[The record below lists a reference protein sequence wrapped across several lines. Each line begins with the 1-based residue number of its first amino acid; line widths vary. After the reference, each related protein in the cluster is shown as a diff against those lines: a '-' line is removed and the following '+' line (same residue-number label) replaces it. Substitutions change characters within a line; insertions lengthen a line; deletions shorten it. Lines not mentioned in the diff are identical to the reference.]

1 MQKLQTKRELSVT
14 VKEQPVTLISGITFA
29 QVPYWFPFYN
39 YRDLKLDL
47 LLPFGRSNEKRPLLV
62 WICGGGFVTMER
74 SAYIPWLS
82 WFAKKGYV
90 TASIESNPLSAC
102 PCGRIRYRPCKS
114 RYRR

>member
-1 MQKLQTKRELSVT
+1 MQNLQTKRELSVT

-62 WICGGGFVTMER
+62 WICGGGFVTM
-74 SAYIPWLS
+74 SAPPISP
-82 WFAKKGYV
+82 G
-90 TASIESNPLSAC
+90 C
-102 PCGRIRYRPCKS
+102 PGS
-114 RYRR
+114 RRRAM